1 MENLMIHNNKNN
13 EEFQAR
19 AALFALGAL
28 SLHEA
33 RAFENEL
40 AQASAEDCTEA
51 AAFDAVVNQL
61 GLSLQEATPSAEVR
75 QNLIAQIAQEPRPP
89 KNSGNGFQ
97 PNRATN
103 FHIRENEGEWIRL
116 GAKVFS
122 KQLFVEPTNGYVTS
136 LLKIEAGGGFPNHH
150 HKGTE
155 QCLVIAGDFEMNG
168 TAYGP
173 GDFIVAMKGTDHLDI
188 FTNHGATVL
197 LVSPPEYELLPA

>member
-1 MENLMIHNNKNN
+1 MENLMIHNNQNN

-40 AQASAEDCTEA
+40 AQAQVANRTEVND
-51 AAFDAVVNQL
+51 FDTVVQQL
-61 GLSLQEATPSAEVR
+61 GWGLQEVTPSAEVR
-75 QNLIAQIAQEPRPP
+75 QNLLAQIAQEPRPP

-116 GAKVFS
+116 GAKIFT
-122 KQLFVEPTNGYVTS
+122 KKLFVEPTNGYVTS
-136 LLKIEAGGGFPNHH
+136 LLRIEAGGGLPNHH
-150 HKGTE
+150 HRGVE
-155 QCLVIAGDFEMNG
+155 QCLVITGDFEMNG
-168 TAYGP
+168 IAYGP
-173 GDFIVAMKGTDHLDI
+173 GDFIVAMKDTDHLDI

-197 LVSPPEYELLPA
+197 LVSPPAYDLLLA

>member
-1 MENLMIHNNKNN
+1 MENLMIHNNQNN

-19 AALFALGAL
+19 TALFALGAL

-40 AQASAEDCTEA
+40 AQAPAENRTEA
-51 AAFDAVVNQL
+51 AGFETVVQQL
-61 GLSLQEATPSAEVR
+61 GLGLQEATPSAEVR

-103 FHIRENEGEWIRL
+103 FHIRQDEGKWIQL
-116 GAKVFS
+116 NDNAFS
-122 KQLFVEPTNGYVTS
+122 KQLFIEPTNGYVTS
-136 LLKIEAGGGFPNHH
+136 LLRIEAGGGFPNHH
-150 HKGTE
+150 HKGNE
-155 QCLVIAGDFEMNG
+155 QCLVITGDFEMNG
-168 TAYGP
+168 IAYGP

-188 FTNHGATVL
+188 FTKHGATVL
-197 LVSPPEYELLPA
+197 LVSPPAYDLLPA